1 MKYIEAG
8 ATLITANSYGVQ
20 PNYYKKAFPDE
31 DWYAKMLRQVQSQI

>member
-31 DWYAKMLRQVQSQI
+31 DWYEKMLRQVQSQI